1 MNGTTGKRLAK
12 NTAFMYIRMFVLMVV
27 SFYTSR
33 IVLQQLGVD
42 DYGIFNLVGSI
53 VAMFASLRIIFASST
68 QRYLN
73 YELGQGNAQNLQL
86 VFNLSIYI
94 NLLIGVIFVLAV
106 EALGLWF
113 FTHGINIAPDRM
125 EAAFVVFQ
133 CATIIAAISI
143 LTSVFDAV
151 IIAHERMNFY
161 AVIAIVESLMKLGI
175 AYLLSRA
182 PIDKLIFYGLLL
194 LGVSVVVLL
203 INLIYCKWHFQEVKL
218 RLIWDKT
225 YFKQMTQFAGWNFLG
240 NTAYAVTQNGINMVL
255 NVFGGTVVNAARG
268 IAFQVSE
275 LTKQFLININTV
287 MTPYSIQAYAGG
299 RHEDFQKAV
308 FVSSK
313 ILFYVQLMLTIPIVY
328 LTPWLLQLWL
338 GQVPDY
344 SVVFLRLVLCI
355 TLVRSVHGPLD
366 TVFKAKGELKYY
378 QIAEGVIL
386 SLPLLLGYLV
396 LKAGAPYAT
405 VFVCCIAMEIVNL
418 IVMLILA
425 QHIADFNSRAYTR
438 SILLPS
444 VLCLVCAGG
453 LFYWDLQLTPIW
465 QQILLSLAAMGAC
478 SAFWWGI
485 MLTRDERRQL
495 LSLIP
500 YYHAKSKCRER

>member
-1 MNGTTGKRLAK
+1 
-12 NTAFMYIRMFVLMVV
+12 MYIRMIVLMVV

-42 DYGIFNLVGSI
+42 DFGIYNLVGSI

-94 NLLIGVIFVLAV
+94 NLLIGVVFVLAV
-106 EALGLWF
+106 EALGIWF
-113 FTHGINIAPDRM
+113 FTHGINIAADRM
-125 EAAFVVFQ
+125 EAAFIVFQ
-133 CATIIAAISI
+133 CATLIAAISI

-182 PIDKLIFYGLLL
+182 PIDKLVFYGLLL
-194 LGVSVVVLL
+194 VGVSGIIML
-203 INLIYCKWHFQEVKL
+203 INLIYCKWHFSEVKL
-218 RLIWDKT
+218 RLIWDKA

-299 RHEDFQKAV
+299 RHEDFQKAI
-308 FVSSK
+308 FISSK
-313 ILFYVQLMLTIPIVY
+313 ILFYVQLMLSIPIIY

-338 GQVPDY
+338 GQVPEY
-344 SVVFLRLVLCI
+344 SVVFLQLVLCI

-366 TVFKAKGELKYY
+366 TVFKARGELKYY
-378 QIAEGVIL
+378 QIAEGIIL
-386 SLPLLLGYLV
+386 ALPLLLGYLV
-396 LKAGAPYAT
+396 LKAGAPYAS
-405 VFVCCIAMEIVNL
+405 VFVCCIVMEIVNL
-418 IVMLILA
+418 IIILTLA
-425 QHIADFNSRAYTR
+425 RRIAAFDSRAYTR
-438 SILLPS
+438 AILLPA
-444 VLCLVCAGG
+444 VLCIACAGG
-453 LFYWDLQLTPIW
+453 LFCWDMQLTPVW
-465 QQILLSLAAMGAC
+465 QQIILSVASMGLC
-478 SAFWWGI
+478 SALWWGI
-485 MLTRDERRQL
+485 MLTRDERQHL
-495 LSLIP
+495 IALIP
-500 YYHAKSKCRER
+500 KHHVTHRER

>member
-1 MNGTTGKRLAK
+1 MSSTGKRLAK
-12 NTAFMYIRMFVLMVV
+12 NTAFMYIRMFVLIVV

-33 IVLQQLGVD
+33 VVLQQLGVD

-73 YELGQGNAQNLQL
+73 YELGKETAQNLQL

-94 NLLIGVIFVLAV
+94 NLTIGVIFVIAV
-106 EALGLWF
+106 EALGIWF
-113 FTHGINIAPDRM
+113 FTHDINVPADRM
-125 EAAFVVFQ
+125 DAAFIVFQ
-133 CATIIAAISI
+133 CATLIAAVSI

-194 LGVSVVVLL
+194 VGVSVVVML
-203 INLIYCKWHFQEVKL
+203 INLIYCKWHFKEVKL

-275 LTKQFLININTV
+275 ITKQFLTNINTV

-299 RHEDFQKAV
+299 RQEDFQKAI
-308 FVSSK
+308 FISSK
-313 ILFYVQLMLTIPIVY
+313 ILFYVQLMLTIPLVY
-328 LTPWLLQLWL
+328 LTPWVLYLWL

-344 SVVFLRLVLCI
+344 SVVFLQLVLGI

-378 QIAEGVIL
+378 QIAEGIIL
-386 SLPLLLGYLV
+386 ALPLLLGYLV

-405 VFVCCIAMEIVNL
+405 VFICCIAMEMVNL

-425 QHIADFNSRAYTR
+425 RHIADFDSMAYSR
-438 SILLPS
+438 SILMPA
-444 VLCLVCAGG
+444 VLCVVFAGG
-453 LFYWDLQLTPIW
+453 LFYWDILLTQIW
-465 QQILLSLAAMGAC
+465 QQILMTVGSMGLC
-478 SAFWWGI
+478 SVLWWGV
-485 MLTRDERRQL
+485 MLTGDERKQIK
-495 LSLIP
+495 SLIP
-500 YYHAKSKCRER
+500 HYHATHRER

>member
-1 MNGTTGKRLAK
+1 MSGTTGKRLAK

-42 DYGIFNLVGSI
+42 DFGTYNLAGSI
-53 VAMFASLRIIFASST
+53 VAMFTSLRIIFASST

-94 NLLIGVIFVLAV
+94 NLIIGLIFVIAV
-106 EALGLWF
+106 EALGVWF
-113 FTHGINIAPDRM
+113 FSHGINVAEDRM
-125 EAAFVVFQ
+125 KAAFIVFQ
-133 CATIIAAISI
+133 CATLIAAISI

-161 AVIAIVESLMKLGI
+161 AIIAIVESLMKLGI
-175 AYLLSRA
+175 AYLLTRA
-182 PIDKLIFYGLLL
+182 PMDKLIFYGLLL
-194 LGVSVVVLL
+194 SGVSVVVLM
-203 INLIYCKWHFQEVKL
+203 INYIYCKWHFTEVKL

-275 LTKQFLININTV
+275 LTKSFLININTV
-287 MTPYSIQAYAGG
+287 MTPYCIQAYAGG
-299 RHEDFQKAV
+299 RHDEFQKAV
-308 FVSSK
+308 FISSK
-313 ILFYVQLMLTIPIVY
+313 ILFFVQLMLSIPIVY
-328 LTPWLLQLWL
+328 MTQWLLHLWL
-338 GQVPDY
+338 GLVPDY
-344 SVVFLRLVLCI
+344 SVVFLQLVLCI
-355 TLVRSVHGPLD
+355 TLIRSVHGPLD
-366 TVFKAKGELKYY
+366 TIFKAKGELKYY
-378 QIAEGVIL
+378 QIAEGIIL
-386 SLPLLLGYLV
+386 ALPLLFGYLA
-396 LKAGAPYAT
+396 LRFGAHYAT
-405 VFVCCIAMEIVNL
+405 VFVCCIVMEIVNL

-425 QHIADFNSRAYTR
+425 HRIADFNSRAYAR
-438 SILLPS
+438 SILLPG
-444 VLCLVCAGG
+444 VLCLACAAG
-453 LFYWDLQLTPIW
+453 LFCLDTQLTAIW
-465 QQILLSLAAMGAC
+465 QQLLLSLLSMGLCAAL
-478 SAFWWGI
+478 WWGI
-485 MLTRDERRQL
+485 MLTGEERQHI

-500 YYHAKSKCRER
+500 YYHAKHHER

>member
-1 MNGTTGKRLAK
+1 
-12 NTAFMYIRMFVLMVV
+12 MYIRMFVLMVV

-42 DYGIFNLVGSI
+42 DFGIYNLVGSI

-73 YELGQGNAQNLQL
+73 YELGQDNAQNLQL

-94 NLLIGVIFVLAV
+94 NLLIGMVFVLAV
-106 EALGLWF
+106 EALGIWF
-113 FTHGINIAPDRM
+113 FRHGINIAADRM
-125 EAAFVVFQ
+125 EAAFIVFQ
-133 CATIIAAISI
+133 CATLIAAISI
-143 LTSVFDAV
+143 LTSIFDAV

-161 AVIAIVESLMKLGI
+161 ACIAIVESLMKLGI

-194 LGVSVVVLL
+194 TGVSAVIML
-203 INLIYCKWHFQEVKL
+203 INLIYCKWHFAEVKL
-218 RLIWDKT
+218 RLIWDKG

-240 NTAYAVTQNGINMVL
+240 NTAYAVTQHGINMVL

-299 RHEDFQKAV
+299 RMEDFQKAV
-308 FVSSK
+308 FISSK
-313 ILFYVQLMLTIPIVY
+313 ILFYVQLMLSIPLVY
-328 LTPWLLQLWL
+328 LTPWLLHLWL
-338 GQVPDY
+338 GQVPAY
-344 SVVFLRLVLCI
+344 SVVFLQLVLCI

-366 TVFKAKGELKYY
+366 TVFKAKGDLKYY
-378 QIAEGVIL
+378 QIAEGIIL
-386 SLPLLLGYLV
+386 ALPLLLGYLV
-396 LKAGAPYAT
+396 LRAGAPYAS
-405 VFVCCIAMEIVNL
+405 VFVCCIAMEIVDL
-418 IVMLILA
+418 VVMLVLA
-425 QHIADFNSRAYTR
+425 HRIADFDSRAYTR
-438 SILLPS
+438 AILLPA
-444 VLCLVCAGG
+444 VLCLACAGG
-453 LFYWDLQLTPIW
+453 LFYWDCLLTLLW
-465 QQILLSLAAMGAC
+465 QQIVLSLATMGAC
-478 SAFWWGI
+478 SAFWWFV
-485 MLTRDERRQL
+485 MLTGDERRHL

-500 YYHAKSKCRER
+500 NHHATHRER

>member
-113 FTHGINIAPDRM
+113 FTHGINIAPGRM

-194 LGVSVVVLL
+194 LGV
-203 INLIYCKWHFQEVKL
+203 
-218 RLIWDKT
+218 
-225 YFKQMTQFAGWNFLG
+225 
-240 NTAYAVTQNGINMVL
+240 MVL

-308 FVSSK
+308 SVSSK

-500 YYHAKSKCRER
+500 NYHAKYRER